1 MRIVSKAAKATV
13 MSGLLGLPAGLVWL
27 LWTEPAMWLMTER
40 GLVMT
45 EDLAAGQF
53 NSVATFSLIGAVV
66 GTLVGIVVVFV
77 VGVRTWHTVWPAV
90 GGAVLASGLCW
101 LLGII
106 FGPNDPTAE
115 TTVGLGERVPA
126 QLVVDT
132 PASFAVW
139 PLCAAIVVFVSFY
152 LAEGTRAP
160 ATESEPVQPERA

>member
-1 MRIVSKAAKATV
+1 VNKAVKATV

-66 GTLVGIVVVFV
+66 GTLVGLVVVFV
-77 VGVRTWHTVWPAV
+77 VGVRTWHTVCPAV
-90 GGAVLASGLCW
+90 GGALLAAGQCW
-101 LLGII
+101 VMGIV
-106 FGPNDPTAE
+106 FGPNNPTAQ
-115 TTVGLGERVPA
+115 TTVDLGKRVPA
-126 QLVVDT
+126 QFVVDT

-152 LAEGTRAP
+152 SAEGTRAP
-160 ATESEPVQPERA
+160 ATESESVPRERE